1 MLSALLFL
9 PRLFRYFGI
18 FQTFI
23 GVVRPLW
30 PHLTRMWQRTPI
42 RSAV

>member
-9 PRLFRYFGI
+9 PRLFRYFGL

-30 PHLTRMWQRTPI
+30 PHVTRMWQRTPV
-42 RSAV
+42 RGAV